1 MNSRAV
7 VSTNCSNG
15 ANERTFD
22 AQSCGAISIAE
33 NSETLKNEFEDMKDI
48 IFYDRLYLKNKTAL
62 IEEVMKNKSKGI
74 LIAEEGYQKYKKNN
88 TWKHRV
94 DDLYKVLEK
103 IHFSQ
108 SSKVCA

>member
-1 MNSRAV
+1 
-7 VSTNCSNG
+7 
-15 ANERTFD
+15 
-22 AQSCGAISIAE
+22 
-33 NSETLKNEFEDMKDI
+33 
-48 IFYDRLYLKNKTAL
+48 
-62 IEEVMKNKSKGI
+62 MKNKSKGI